1 MSERPPIAVVVVDDH
16 DVVRHGVRAYF
27 ATQPDLEVVGEAAT
41 GEEALAIVERWRP
54 DVVVL
59 DLHLPGADGAETAR
73 RLRTTAPATRVV
85 VLTSFASDEE
95 IFPALRAGALSY
107 LLKDASAEELAT
119 AVRRAARGE
128 PTLSPRVARR
138 LMADVAGPN
147 DAPLPDPLTPR
158 EVDVLRL
165 IAAGLANHE
174 IAERLNI
181 AEATVKGHVGHLLSK
196 LGLSDRTQAAV
207 YAWRTGVV
215 SRDDGPSG

>member
-59 DLHLPGADGAETAR
+59 DLHLPGADGAETAQ
-73 RLRTTAPATRVV
+73 RLRATAPATRVV
-85 VLTSFASDEE
+85 VLTSFAGDEE

-128 PTLSPRVARR
+128 PTLSPSVARR
-138 LMADVAGPN
+138 LMADVAGA
-147 DAPLPDPLTPR
+147 DDEPLPDPLTPR

-174 IAERLNI
+174 IAERLDI

-215 SRDDGPSG
+215 SRDDAGR